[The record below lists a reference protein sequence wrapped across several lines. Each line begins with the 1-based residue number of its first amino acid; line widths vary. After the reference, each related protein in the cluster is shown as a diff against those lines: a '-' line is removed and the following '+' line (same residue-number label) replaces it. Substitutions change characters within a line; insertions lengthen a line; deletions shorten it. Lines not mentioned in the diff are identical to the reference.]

1 MISLPTSPVA
11 PTTAI
16 KNLLYSTYWG
26 GTSYDEFTDVAIG
39 STGNIYFTGYS
50 TSTSF
55 PLTTGTNITG
65 NAGNEDAIVLK
76 LDNNNVPVWGTF
88 LGGSMDEYAFGIT
101 LGQTT
106 NYGYVGFCGTTS
118 SSDFPCLNALT
129 GYSTLHG
136 IKDMFIAKL
145 KETDGT

>member
-1 MISLPTSPVA
+1 MYQLETNNHVDTLTGWTPAWQTNGATNKYKFYVGSYTTTKPLIIEIDCGENVA

-88 LGGSMDEYAFGIT
+88 LG
-101 LGQTT
+101 
-106 NYGYVGFCGTTS
+106 
-118 SSDFPCLNALT
+118 
-129 GYSTLHG
+129 
-136 IKDMFIAKL
+136 
-145 KETDGT
+145 